1 MLDVAG
7 LIQRAKFLLNEN
19 SATILT
25 GMGVTGTVATAYLSG
40 RASFKA
46 AEVIEHARQEYI
58 KEEALPDLEKQDLSE
73 DYKKYLEEKRM
84 LKLSSRVKLVWK
96 FYIPPVAIGSTTI
109 TSIIMANKISSKKI
123 AALAVASGISER
135 ALQEYKAKVV
145 EKLGE
150 KHETAIR
157 DEIAQ
162 DRINAHPPAGGQVF
176 VAGSGDVLCYDMTTG
191 RYFQSSMEDIKK
203 AENKINYEI
212 IQFMSASLSSF
223 YDEIG
228 LPPTNYTDS
237 VGWNMNSPLE
247 VKFSTVMSP
256 DNRPCIAID
265 FSRPPIPE
273 YDKHW
278 D

>member
-1 MLDVAG
+1 MLDIAG
-7 LIQRAKFLLNEN
+7 LLQRAKFLLNEN

-25 GMGVTGTVATAYLSG
+25 GVGVTGTATTAYLSG

-46 AEVIEHARQEYI
+46 AHVIEHARQEYV
-58 KEEALPDLEKQDLSE
+58 KEENLPELEMKDLPE
-73 DYKKYLEEKRM
+73 DYKNYLEEKRM
-84 LKLSSRVKLVWK
+84 LKFSSKAKLVWK
-96 FYIPPVAIGSTTI
+96 FYIPAVGSGATTI
-109 TSIIMANKISSKKI
+109 VCIVMANQISARRI

-150 KHETAIR
+150 KHEMAIR
-157 DEIAQ
+157 DEVAQ
-162 DRINAHPPAGGQVF
+162 DRVNANPPGSSQVI
-176 VAGSGDVLCYDMTTG
+176 VAGTGDVLCYDMTTG
-191 RYFQSSMEDIKK
+191 RYFRSSMEDIKK
-203 AENKINYEI
+203 AENKVNYEI
-212 IQFMSASLSSF
+212 LHFMSASLSSF

-228 LPPTNYTDS
+228 LPPTNYTDM
-237 VGWNMNSPLE
+237 VGWNMNTPLE

-256 DNRPCIAID
+256 DNQPCIAID
-265 FSRPPIPE
+265 FSRPPIAD